1 MEWYLKVVK
10 NYVGFTGRA
19 RRTEFWMFYLISTII
34 YVVLVVISSS
44 LGQLYSLAVI
54 LPTIAVG
61 IRRMHDTNRSGWW
74 IVVPIANIVFA
85 ATEGERNEN
94 QFGPDPK
101 AGEAA

>member
-1 MEWYLKVVK
+1 MWASLGGRGARNSGCSTSSTPSSYL
-10 NYVGFTGRA
+10 
-19 RRTEFWMFYLISTII
+19 
-34 YVVLVVISSS
+34 VLFVISSS

-74 IVVPIANIVFA
+74 IVVPIVNIVFA
-85 ATEGERNEN
+85 ATEGDRNEN